1 MALLHVLLPAAAL
14 LLSAVAVGLQRAIRP
29 LPPTIVV
36 V

>member
-14 LLSAVAVGLQRAIRP
+14 LLSAVAVGLRRALDP
-29 LPPTIVV
+29 LPPVIVV

>member
-1 MALLHVLLPAAAL
+1 MTLLHVLWPMAL